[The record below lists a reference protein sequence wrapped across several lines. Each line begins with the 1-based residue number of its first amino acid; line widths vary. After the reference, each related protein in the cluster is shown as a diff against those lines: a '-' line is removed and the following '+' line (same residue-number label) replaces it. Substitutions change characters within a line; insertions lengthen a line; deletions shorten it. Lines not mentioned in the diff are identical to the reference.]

1 MRISEPVLTN
11 INISK
16 ALWENDI
23 HTLQNGIGLLLH
35 IYVIVAMVLILYDDF
50 KMTKIVNL
58 SNWK

>member
-35 IYVIVAMVLILYDDF
+35 IFVIVAMVLILYDDF